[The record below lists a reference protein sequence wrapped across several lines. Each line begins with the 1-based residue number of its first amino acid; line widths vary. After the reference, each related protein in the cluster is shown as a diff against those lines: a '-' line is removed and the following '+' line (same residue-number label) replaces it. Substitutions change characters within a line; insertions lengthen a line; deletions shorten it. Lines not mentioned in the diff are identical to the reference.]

1 MVYQNEKIQ
10 KKIAL
15 MNAKKKI
22 NQLAYLEVIDY
33 EDDSSQW
40 LKLCEE
46 VLKQFRQI
54 NSTPYDIL
62 TITDSE
68 SVMAWLKNSLDF
80 LKEKKEWFILV
91 VNDPFPVWANVKALD
106 FDKAIEEIWL
116 FSENHNVIVA
126 DKVTGKIAQIYSEEK
141 HFELHIGRCQI

>member
-1 MVYQNEKIQ
+1 
-10 KKIAL
+10 

-22 NQLAYLEVIDY
+22 NQLANLEVIDF

-40 LKLCEE
+40 MNLCEA

-54 NSTPYDIL
+54 NSTPSDIL

-68 SVMAWLKNSLDF
+68 SVMDWLKNSLDF

>member
-22 NQLAYLEVIDY
+22 NQLAYLEVIDF

-40 LKLCEE
+40 LKLCEA

-54 NSTPYDIL
+54 NSTPSDIL

-91 VNDPFPVWANVKALD
+91 LNDPFPVWANVKALD

>member
-1 MVYQNEKIQ
+1 
-10 KKIAL
+10 

>member
-10 KKIAL
+10 KKIAF

-22 NQLAYLEVIDY
+22 QQLAYIEVIDF
-33 EDDSSQW
+33 EDDASQW
-40 LKLCEE
+40 LKLCEA

-54 NSTPYDIL
+54 DSTPSDIL
-62 TITDSE
+62 TITDKV

-80 LKEKKEWFILV
+80 LKEKREWFILV

-116 FSENHNVIVA
+116 SSKNHNIIVA
-126 DKVTGKIAQIYSEEK
+126 DKATGKIAQIFSEEK
-141 HFELHIGRCQI
+141 HFELHIGNCAI

>member
-22 NQLAYLEVIDY
+22 NQLANLEVIDF

-40 LKLCEE
+40 LKLCEA

-54 NSTPYDIL
+54 NSTPSDIL

-68 SVMAWLKNSLDF
+68 SVMDWLKNSLDF
-80 LKEKKEWFILV
+80 LKEKK
-91 VNDPFPVWANVKALD
+91 NG
-106 FDKAIEEIWL
+106 L
-116 FSENHNVIVA
+116 F
-126 DKVTGKIAQIYSEEK
+126 
-141 HFELHIGRCQI
+141 

>member
-22 NQLAYLEVIDY
+22 NQLANLEVIDF

-40 LKLCEE
+40 MNLCEA

-54 NSTPYDIL
+54 NSTPSDIL

-68 SVMAWLKNSLDF
+68 SVMDWLKNSLDF